1 VTIMRLAIRHEVRKK
16 SLVLFSIFFLICFL
30 FQFHSRQ
37 LTKTLRTKFLMDR
50 VPVWLEANQIGSIRF
65 QKINPP
71 LLFMAIPVEVLL
83 VQSKVSSRVFLM
95 KFKDV
100 LGIQLQNCMNK
111 VVPSVSKA
119 DTKTMM
125 TSLVGHAGAESSYAI
140 FLSRLSIADE
150 FFVKHMKAAGNG
162 EKPIQGLAEFPTKLS
177 DMVKM
182 IIDVYRDYLA
192 FYKSKIKIKVE
203 LTGKA
208 EQDQKL
214 RKLEQT

>member
-1 VTIMRLAIRHEVRKK
+1 MTIMRLAIRHEVRKK
-16 SLVLFSIFFLICFL
+16 SLVSFLIFFLIFFL
-30 FQFHSRQ
+30 YQFHSRK

-50 VPVWLEANQIGSIRF
+50 VPVWLEDNKIGSIKF
-65 QKINPP
+65 QQIILP

-83 VQSKVSSRVFLM
+83 VQSKVSSRRFLM

-208 EQDQKL
+208 EQDQKR
-214 RKLEQT
+214 RKLEHT